1 MVYLTRRGRRFAAVV
16 PAERAAA
23 DIEEIVDGLLDVM
36 VPVVENDPAA
46 AEGLLRSWMTVLA
59 AGRDDELSRAMIE
72 ALQEMLDDLAELPEA
87 ADRLAAHRA
96 GDVRGIPWEQ
106 AKRELDL

>member
-1 MVYLTRRGRRFAAVV
+1 MS
-16 PAERAAA
+16 AERARA
-23 DIEEIVDGLLDVM
+23 DIEEIVEGLLAVM
-36 VPVVENDPAA
+36 LPVIENDPSA
-46 AEGLLRSWMTVLA
+46 AEGLLRSWMA
-59 AGRDDELSRAMIE
+59 ALEVGRDDELSRAMVE

-87 ADRLAAHRA
+87 AHRLAAYRA